1 MAHSDQLGL
10 FDGPPDRRRPAF
22 RISSLTAGV
31 MKLVGRMIGHSILL
45 DNLGFPYLN
54 PVCYYVMVG
63 NNDCALQL
71 CTPGDASERVQNVL
85 KVVRDYYNNCS
96 VY

>member
-1 MAHSDQLGL
+1 MYCVMRASVPSLHNVY
-10 FDGPPDRRRPAF
+10 RRY
-22 RISSLTAGV
+22 
-31 MKLVGRMIGHSILL
+31 